1 MKRILHITLFILGAA
16 VLLSTAISVNSSRA
30 ADNNKI
36 AIAYSGMVMG
46 YMEPCG

>member
-1 MKRILHITLFILGAA
+1 MKRIFHIALFFLGAA

-36 AIAYSGMVMG
+36 AIAYSGTTMG
-46 YMEPCG
+46 YLEPCG